1 MSKKIFW
8 IASYPKSGNTWMRAI
23 LSALFY
29 TKDGK
34 FNFTLFKLIG
44 MFETFEKFEY
54 IKKINIED
62 YEKLSDL
69 KILSKY
75 WLQTQKNINIIKGQ
89 SIFLKTHH
97 ACISYMNNPFTTP
110 EISDGVIYI
119 VRDPRDV
126 VISYSKH
133 AGISLEEQIHL
144 IKKQSFYPYT
154 SPSKKLLGILSP
166 WDEHIQSWEYL
177 NVPKLFIKYEDM
189 LENLSDVLFKI
200 VNFFEKN
207 YNISFQNIENKI
219 QNIINSTSFNNMAN
233 KEKTRNFNETLNN
246 SNFFRIGKKN
256 QWKKILS
263 TYQINLIESSFK
275 SKMKKFE
282 YI

>member
-1 MSKKIFW
+1 MLKKIFW

-62 YEKLSDL
+62 FKKLSDL

-75 WLQTQKNINIIKGQ
+75 WLQAQKNIKIIKGQ

-133 AGISLEEQIHL
+133 AGISLEEQIQL
-144 IKKQSFYPYT
+144 LKKQSFYSYT

-166 WDEHIQSWEYL
+166 WNEHIKSWEHL

-189 LENLSDVLFKI
+189 LENLSEVLFRI
-200 VNFFEKN
+200 VNFFEIN
-207 YNISFQNIENKI
+207 YNVSFQNIENKI
-219 QNIINSTSFNNMAN
+219 QNIISSTHFNNMAN
-233 KEKTRNFNETLNN
+233 KEKESDFNEATNY

-263 TYQINLIESSFK
+263 TDQVNLIENEFK
-275 SKMKKFE
+275 EEMVKFN
-282 YI
+282 YL